1 MRRTV
6 TRAILLA
13 ALGALLLAAAACG
26 GDDDESAASTEPAAA
41 ATTSGGGEETTSD
54 DEAETSE
61 ESSDTPDF
69 AATGECRELV
79 ELGTKVSQALG
90 GTGGPELENTQEFLD
105 EFADEA
111 PEEIRDDFQV
121 IAEAYA
127 KIAEALGDVDV
138 SAGAQPD
145 PEAIAKLQQ
154 LSQELD
160 QAELEE
166 ANRNITEW
174 VEENCGTVTTD

>member
-6 TRAILLA
+6 IRAIVLA
-13 ALGALLLAAAACG
+13 ALGALLLTAAACG
-26 GDDDESAASTEPAAA
+26 GDDDESAADTQAAAA
-41 ATTSGGGEETTSD
+41 ATTSDADEATTAEET
-54 DEAETSE
+54 ETAE
-61 ESSDTPDF
+61 ESSETPDF
-69 AATGECRELV
+69 AGSAECRELV

-121 IAEAYA
+121 IAEAYG
-127 KIAEALGDVDV
+127 KIAEALQDVDV

-145 PEAIAKLQQ
+145 PEALAKLQE

-166 ANRNITEW
+166 ANQNITAW